1 MESNNTVAWMSSPN
15 RRGTIDVLWICAFT
29 LFICTWT
36 VLHPNIPT
44 RGERLAGWT
53 KWPFWRKRLK
63 LTGLMVVM
71 VVAPELVVAL
81 AARDWLWAKSSV
93 REMRELGF
101 QDQQWSM
108 SHGFF
113 ANMGGFVINVKIQ
126 DQEEM
131 MVAGKRGESQSLG
144 DNLESLQRSSAQREK
159 LKIRS
164 LCATQ
169 LALLIRQPYA
179 LHLPEL
185 TKEDLRDRSKSSTLA
200 KLMAC
205 MQAGWLVVQCVARAE
220 QHLAVSQLELATA
233 GFVGCTVV
241 TYLFWWSK
249 PKDVESTVA
258 IICPDELQY
267 PVSHVL
273 DGLAINDYRQAL
285 RDWMQK
291 KGRMPFL
298 TFMNPEGRTT
308 TRMSD
313 IIALVFA
320 AVGAAFSTVHISAW
334 DFQFPSY
341 AEMVIWRTSS
351 VAAAGSCL
359 LIYVTVQLRI
369 RIDGNFI
376 RGRKV
381 KRGQVWT
388 DIGTAMIRFPIMLY
402 SLARLTLIVQI
413 FLCFRSTPDSVYD
426 TVDWTR
432 YFSVFA

>member
-1 MESNNTVAWMSSPN
+1 MGSNNTVAWMSSPN
-15 RRGTIDVLWICAFT
+15 RRGTIDVLWICVFT

-53 KWPFWRKRLK
+53 KWLFWRKRLK

-81 AARDWLWAKSSV
+81 AARDWLWARSSV
-93 REMRELGF
+93 REMKELGF
-101 QDQQWSM
+101 QDWQWSM
-108 SHGFF
+108 SHAFF
-113 ANMGGFVINVKIQ
+113 ANMGGFVVNVKVQ

-144 DNLESLQRSSAQREK
+144 DNLESLQRSSAQREESE
-159 LKIRS
+159 IRS

-169 LALLIRQPYA
+169 LALLTRQPYG
-179 LHLPEL
+179 LHLPVL
-185 TKEDLRDRSKSSTLA
+185 TKEDLRDRSKSSTFA

-267 PVSHVL
+267 QVSHVL

-285 RDWMQK
+285 KDLMQK

-298 TFMNPEGRTT
+298 PFMNPEGRTT
-308 TRMSD
+308 TQMSD
-313 IIALVFA
+313 IIPLVFA
-320 AVGAAFSTVHISAW
+320 AVGAAFSSVHIIAW
-334 DFQFPSY
+334 DFEFPTY
-341 AEMVIWRTSS
+341 AEKISWRTSS
-351 VAAAGSCL
+351 VAAAGFCL

-369 RIDGNFI
+369 RNDGNLI
-376 RGRKV
+376 RSRKLR
-381 KRGQVWT
+381 KGQVWT
-388 DIGTAMIRFPIMLY
+388 DISTAIILFMTMLY

-413 FLCFRSTPDSVYD
+413 FLCFRRTPNSVYD

-432 YFSVFA
+432 YFGVFG